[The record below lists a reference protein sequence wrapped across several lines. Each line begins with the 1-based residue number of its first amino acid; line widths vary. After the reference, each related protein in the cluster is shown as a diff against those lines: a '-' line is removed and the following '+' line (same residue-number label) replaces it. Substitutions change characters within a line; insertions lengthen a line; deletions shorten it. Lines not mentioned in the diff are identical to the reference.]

1 MKNVSIEKSVR
12 LVLKIG
18 SSLLIKNNKF
28 DKEWLETLIEDL
40 IFFRKQNI
48 EIIIVAS
55 GSVSLGKNYL
65 NIKKNKAKIQEKQAF
80 AACGQVILMN
90 NFMKILKKKKINV
103 AQILLTYSDTEDRK
117 KSINSRE
124 TIKEL
129 LKLGVLPIINEND
142 SVAIEELKF
151 GDNDR
156 LAARVAQISDS
167 DFLILLSDV
176 AGLYTSNPKKNKSAK
191 LLKFV
196 EEIDKKILKMASM
209 ETNLYGT
216 GGMKT
221 KLEAAKIAMSS
232 GCSTIICRGNRKNP
246 IQKYFKNNHGTVF
259 ISKKKGANNI
269 KNWIAGTVNPLGKV
283 VVDSGAKIALKNGAS
298 LLPIGVTKVFGSFFK
313 GDIIKIE
320 SIKGEELGK
329 GISHYDCN
337 EIKKI
342 KGKKTS
348 DLKNILGYHGRD
360 EIIHRDFLK
369 LND

>member
-1 MKNVSIEKSVR
+1 MKNISLEKSVR

-28 DKEWLETLIEDL
+28 NKDWLETLIEDL
-40 IFFRKQNI
+40 IFLRKQKI
-48 EIIIVAS
+48 EVIIVAS

-65 NIKKNKAKIQEKQAF
+65 NIKKKKVKIPEKQAF

-90 NFMKILKKKKINV
+90 NFMKILKKKKVNV

-129 LKLGVLPIINEND
+129 LKLNILPIINEND
-142 SVAIEELKF
+142 SVAIDELKF

-156 LAARVAQISDS
+156 LAARVAQISDA

-176 AGLYTSNPKKNKSAK
+176 DGLYTSNPKKSKSAK

-196 EEIDKKILKMASM
+196 EEIDKKILKMASK

-216 GGMKT
+216 GGMTT
-221 KLEAAKIAMSS
+221 KLEAAKIAMNS
-232 GCSTIICRGNRKNP
+232 GCSTIICKGNRKNP

-259 ISKKKGANNI
+259 ISKKKGTNNI
-269 KNWIAGTVNPLGKV
+269 KNWIAGTVKPSGKV
-283 VVDSGAKIALKNGAS
+283 IVDSGAKLALKNGAS
-298 LLPIGVTKVFGSFFK
+298 LLPIGVRSVFGSFLK

-320 SIKGEELGK
+320 STKGDELGK

-360 EIIHRDFLK
+360 EIIHRDFLT